1 MQLMR
6 VSRHDIKTREDVKD
20 HMEEIKIY
28 MRGHI
33 YMISFMDLTCRNT
46 SALVSE
52 RILKIS

>member
-33 YMISFMDLTCRNT
+33 YMISFMDLICRNT